1 MMKIWQN
8 LKNKASSLLNGRKLA
23 GAAKE
28 LALHADKF
36 EGLYEPAKLFAQDQ
50 SLPSPLNEWN
60 VRAKAISPEGE
71 LARYLDE
78 LCQKGNGNR
87 APLRRVR
94 RLLRVIR
101 KAGIYREEA
110 DEGKLIVSGAQV
122 RAYIALDG
130 HNLAEGEQI
139 NILKAAWY
147 LNGRV
152 VEHGLAGV
160 LP

>member
-1 MMKIWQN
+1 MKIWQN
-8 LKNKASSLLNGRKLA
+8 LNNKVSFLFGGRKLA
-23 GAAKE
+23 GVAQE
-28 LALHADKF
+28 LALHAEKF

-50 SLPSPLNEWN
+50 SLPSPLHEWT

-71 LARYLDE
+71 LACYLE
-78 LCQKGNGNR
+78 TLCQNGR
-87 APLRRVR
+87 GDKAPLRRVR

-110 DEGKLIVSGAQV
+110 EEEHLNVSGVQV

-130 HNLAEGEQI
+130 HKIAEGEQI
-139 NILKAAWY
+139 NVLKAAWY
-147 LNGRV
+147 LDGRV